1 MIKFFKEQVCQF
13 YGNPI
18 RILSDG
24 DPKFDSAAVRDY
36 TSSASIDWK
45 IISAY
50 NPRGN
55 AKVERIFETLKRAV
69 MKVLVCSKDRY
80 WDECIALITEDTE
93 DYPELTE
100 NLLSKYSLESGSGL
114 LLNHHNFS

>member
-1 MIKFFKEQVCQF
+1 M
-13 YGNPI
+13 

-36 TSSASIDWK
+36 ATGASMDWK

-55 AKVERIFETLKRAV
+55 AMLERMVGKLNRGIQKVVVTN
-69 MKVLVCSKDRY
+69 MDRD
-80 WDECIALITEDTE
+80 WDDCLGEILGG
-93 DYPELTE
+93 YRRRP
-100 NLLSKYSLESGSGL
+100 
-114 LLNHHNFS
+114 